1 MDRYNTAFCHL
12 NFENLAYAAVV
23 SCLCG
28 RGFSSLWG
36 PMIQLLFPLKFF
48 GATFGI
54 ICLVQIPVNMLSAPM
69 LAYNRA
75 NDDFSTMS
83 YVFIGLSSI
92 IFMLPFVMWSFKRK
106 VAIEIGNKAS
116 ITGKPED
123 TTSF

>member
-1 MDRYNTAFCHL
+1 MKYS
-12 NFENLAYAAVV
+12 AYAAVV

-54 ICLVQIPVNMLSAPM
+54 ICLVQIPVNMISVPM
-69 LAYNRA
+69 LAYIKK

-83 YVFIGLSSI
+83 YVFIGLASI

-106 VAIEIGNKAS
+106 ISAEIRNEKS
-116 ITGKPED
+116 PTGKPED
-123 TTSF
+123 TTSL